1 MPVVWV
7 PGLMQDLTHGQD
19 RVIVAGQTVREVIEQ
34 LEARFPGIK
43 NRLVEEG
50 RLRRGIAVVVD
61 GEVSSRRMS
70 HKLNAD
76 SEIHFLPA
84 ISGG

>member
-19 RVIVAGQTVREVIEQ
+19 RVTVAGQTVRDVIDQ
-34 LEARFPGIK
+34 LEDQFPGIK
-43 NRLVEEG
+43 SRLLEQD
-50 RLRRGIAVVVD
+50 RLRPSIAVIVD
-61 GEVSSRRMS
+61 GEVSSRRLR
-70 HKLNAD
+70 HRLAED
-76 SEIHFLPA
+76 SEVHFLPA